1 MAFQATRLSRKQK
14 RAARGRDGGDEQ
26 ILDRQ
31 FAMKRIKPLT
41 EHQDDLFQ
49 AYHAGQNITAIGS
62 AGSGKTYIALYLALQ
77 DVLEAEEY
85 NKVIVIRSAVQARD
99 QGFLPGTLKEKEA
112 YYEAPYIEIASDLF
126 GRGDAY
132 GILKQKKQIDFMTT
146 SNIRGLT
153 WNNAVVIVD
162 ECQNMNYEELRT
174 VITRMGKNSRL
185 IYCGDTKQND
195 LIKNKYD
202 VSGLAK
208 FLDVTSNM
216 RSFSTVTFTVDDI
229 VRSGLVRE
237 FIETEERIEEF
248 A

>member
-14 RAARGRDGGDEQ
+14 RAMRGRDGGDEQ

-31 FAMKRIKPLT
+31 FAMKRINPFT

-112 YYEAPYIEIASDLF
+112 YYEAPYVEIASDLF

-153 WNNAVVIVD
+153 WNNAVVIFD
-162 ECQNMNYEELRT
+162 ECQNANFEELRT
-174 VITRMGKNSRL
+174 VITRLGSNSK
-185 IYCGDTKQND
+185 IVFCGDTKQND

-202 VSGLAK
+202 VSGLVK
-208 FLDVTSNM
+208 FLDVLSNM
-216 RSFSTVTFTVDDI
+216 RSFSQITFTIADI
-229 VRSGLVRE
+229 VRSGVCRE
-237 FIETEERIEEF
+237 YIEAEELTL

>member
-132 GILKQKKQIDFMTT
+132 GILKHKGQIDFMTT

-153 WNNAVVIVD
+153 WNNAIVIFD
-162 ECQNMNYEELRT
+162 ECQNANFEELRT
-174 VITRMGKNSRL
+174 VITRLGNNSR
-185 IYCGDTKQND
+185 IIFCGDTKQND
-195 LIKNKYD
+195 LIKSKYD
-202 VSGLAK
+202 VSGLGK
-208 FLDVTSNM
+208 FVDVLENM
-216 RSFSTVTFTVDDI
+216 RSFNIVHFTMTDC
-229 VRSGLVRE
+229 VRSGLVKE
-237 FIETEERIEEF
+237 FLTAEELVS

>member
-1 MAFQATRLSRKQK
+1 MAIPSRLSRKQK
-14 RAARGRDGGDEQ
+14 RAMRRDDEQ
-26 ILDRQ
+26 IIDRHFGMQ
-31 FAMKRIKPLT
+31 RINPLT

-85 NKVIVIRSAVQARD
+85 DKVIIIRSAVQARD

-112 YYEAPYIEIASDLF
+112 YYEAPYVEIASDLF

-132 GILKQKKQIDFMTT
+132 GILKHKGQIDFMTT

-153 WNNAVVIVD
+153 WNNAVVIFD
-162 ECQNMNYEELRT
+162 ECQNANFEELRT
-174 VITRMGKNSRL
+174 VITRLGTNSK
-185 IYCGDTKQND
+185 IIFCGDTKQND

-202 VSGLAK
+202 VSGLVK
-208 FLDVTSNM
+208 FLDVLTNM
-216 RSFSTVTFTVDDI
+216 RSFSQVTFTIADI
-229 VRSGLVRE
+229 VRSGICREYIEAEELVL
-237 FIETEERIEEF
+237 